1 MAKYNQTII
10 DKIKEKLENGQTR
23 KDAGNLCGISD
34 TTFQMWLKKPAFRV
48 LVELAETV
56 YIEKMIKIVNV
67 KTIAETSGRL
77 ALEVLSR
84 RRPNEWGEKKS
95 LEIEGTVNIIIDQVL
110 KK

>member
-1 MAKYNQTII
+1 MAKYNQTIV
-10 DKIKEKLENGQTR
+10 DKIREKLEKGQTR

-34 TTFQMWLKKPAFRV
+34 TTFQRWLGKDAFRV
-48 LVELAETV
+48 VVELAESV
-56 YIEKMIKIVNV
+56 YIEKMINIVNV
-67 KTIAETSGRL
+67 KTTTEPSGRL